1 MPSTVKIVVKTHKN
15 SSRENPHILRRRC
28 CTRPAGT
35 TPPRGSSR
43 GRSRPAC
50 PGATPGRRPAS
61 PRPETIPHL
70 QIFVIM
76 NFCIFVKLLLI
87 ISCET
92 YLQNFEWKVANIG
105 AGTAKTERRSCSTLA
120 GTARPDPAMRFG
132 SLPDEGGV
140 RAAARRGLTSA
151 CRPAG
156 PSRPPRTTR
165 LSPPL
170 FL

>member
-1 MPSTVKIVVKTHKN
+1 MKILTFCAGGAA
-15 SSRENPHILRRRC
+15 RGRPARRR
-28 CTRPAGT
+28 RAVPRAG
-35 TPPRGSSR
+35 
-43 GRSRPAC
+43 A
-50 PGATPGRRPAS
+50 AGRRALARRLADA
-61 PRPETIPHL
+61 PRVRALKRSLADFCYNEFLYFCQT
-70 QIFVIM
+70 FDNIM
-76 NFCIFVKLLLI
+76 RHFAKLH
-87 ISCET
+87 S
-92 YLQNFEWKVANIG
+92 QNFEWKVANIG
-105 AGTAKTERRSCSTLA
+105 ACTAKTERRSCSTLA